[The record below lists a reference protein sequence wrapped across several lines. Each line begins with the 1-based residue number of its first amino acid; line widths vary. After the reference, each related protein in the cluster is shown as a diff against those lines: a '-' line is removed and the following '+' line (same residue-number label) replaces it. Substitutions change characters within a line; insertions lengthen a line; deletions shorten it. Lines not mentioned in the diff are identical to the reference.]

1 MGSIAQDRVGNIVM
15 GYSAANALTF
25 PGIRY
30 AGQLATDPLGVITF
44 GGTLV
49 TGTGTQ
55 SSNNPP
61 FSDLAAQRW
70 GDYSSM
76 NIDPTDDCRFFY
88 TNQYYSKSS
97 TGVVRRGIQWQTKV
111 CSFVIPSCLQRR
123 ALRNVTKEADAYIED
138 DVPVG
143 SDGGL
148 RGRTLDIDQF

>member
-1 MGSIAQDRVGNIVM
+1 MGSIAQDHVGNIVM
-15 GYSAANALTF
+15 GYSAANAVTF

-30 AGQLATDPLGVITF
+30 AGRLATDPLGVITF
-44 GGTLV
+44 GGILV

-55 SSNNPP
+55 SSNNP
-61 FSDLAAQRW
+61 RW

-88 TNQYYSKSS
+88 TNQYYSKSP
-97 TGVVRRGIQWQTKV
+97 TGVVQRGVQWQTKV
-111 CSFVIPSCLQRR
+111 CSFVIPSCLHRR

-148 RGRTLDIDQF
+148 RGRTLEIDQF